1 VALAAT
7 RIRQNAGYRTYAL
20 LLNRG
25 LIEFDE
31 EDRAALSATTV
42 DPEDRLLLG
51 VMDAS
56 MRLRVA
62 SGPRAGKPVR
72 RIGTHGV
79 VGLSRGRSKRMHA
92 KGGGFDLHAGLL
104 VPRADRKRLE
114 RVSRY
119 LLRPALALER
129 LHEVGEDG
137 YEWVLKRPWA
147 DGTHALRFSG
157 HELME
162 KLAVL
167 VPMPRANLV
176 RYHGVLAPAARWR
189 RHVVPRADAEGRVCG
204 HRSVGGRVPRRRVSW
219 AQLLKRVFIEDV
231 LRCRGCGGPRRL
243 LAEVTNPDAVRAIL
257 THLGIDPR
265 TEGSASVRGPPTT
278 GLFAAI

>member
-1 VALAAT
+1 
-7 RIRQNAGYRTYAL
+7 
-20 LLNRG
+20 
-25 LIEFDE
+25 
-31 EDRAALSATTV
+31 
-42 DPEDRLLLG
+42 
-51 VMDAS
+51 
-56 MRLRVA
+56 
-62 SGPRAGKPVR
+62 
-72 RIGTHGV
+72 
-79 VGLSRGRSKRMHA
+79 MHA

-189 RHVVPRADAEGRVCG
+189 GVGAWLGLLTFRPGVGARIGQCREEGPRPPDFR
-204 HRSVGGRVPRRRVSW
+204 RSPLARTSAFRVPSSESRSCS
-219 AQLLKRVFIEDV
+219 Q
-231 LRCRGCGGPRRL
+231 
-243 LAEVTNPDAVRAIL
+243 
-257 THLGIDPR
+257 
-265 TEGSASVRGPPTT
+265 
-278 GLFAAI
+278 